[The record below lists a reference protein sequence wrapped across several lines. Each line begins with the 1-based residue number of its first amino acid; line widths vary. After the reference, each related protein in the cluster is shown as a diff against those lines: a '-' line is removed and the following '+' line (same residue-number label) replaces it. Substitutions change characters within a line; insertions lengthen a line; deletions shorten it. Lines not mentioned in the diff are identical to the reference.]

1 MKIEPY
7 LIFPNVY
14 KLERQEADIMSKVN
28 ELEEVIQ
35 SLREQDERKDDAIA
49 RLPGQLVTITERLKE
64 LERKQQFQ

>member
-1 MKIEPY
+1 MKTEPY
-7 LIFPNVY
+7 LTFLIRH